1 MKHHARGLFTACFA
15 VQASLAGSV
24 FAQAPPVSV
33 SPSPAAAAAA
43 AASSSASAEVV
54 VSADRAQ
61 LFRGG
66 RDGDVAS
73 SVVRGEPLRQAG
85 AVLSDVMRSQP
96 GVQITSAGASSDL
109 ATAMVRGASAAQLPV
124 YVAGIRI
131 NDDLGGA
138 ADLSTVPLWMLDR
151 VEIYRGNAPIDADR
165 PGIAGALFL
174 DPRLPRGPRLVAG
187 AGVGSYGWR
196 EAHALAS
203 YGTPAAAALVA
214 VRHEQS
220 TNDYPYFDDRGTAFN
235 PTDDRTLRRPNAD
248 SSSYDVWTL
257 SRLRQ
262 GDTTLTLI
270 SQAFSREQG
279 APGALLSPSATRLR
293 VHRWLLGARATSSCG
308 SGCRF
313 EIKTSSLDAGT
324 ILRDPGRELD
334 LGASDLAVD
343 ATRVEPGARVLW
355 TPTES
360 LTLSIASDIARE
372 NTRITSTGNPQP
384 LLFAHRNTLHTALH
398 TTVTPWRYLRLAG
411 LVSIE
416 RFDTAAEGIDP
427 ASAMPLAARDRS
439 AALTPLSARVSA
451 VLGTPAFSF
460 VANASRAVRPPTLGE
475 LYGQSA
481 LVRGNAKLDPED
493 ALAID
498 AGIRGSKGFQG
509 PGGRWLVELD
519 AFAYQRHV
527 DGLIAFERSSGG
539 SVRPYNVGTASLRGA
554 EISAGVSKV
563 QRARVLQALTLLD
576 ARDTS
581 EGRSPIANDI
591 LPLRARL
598 VSASTLAITWGD
610 LIGARGGDVGAV
622 VSHQSSRYADRAGL
636 VVLPAQTQLD
646 LDLSLML
653 AITTQAIVTTRIRAS
668 NVTSAHRVDVVGYPL
683 PPRQIFGTIEVEM

>member
-1 MKHHARGLFTACFA
+1 LKHHARGLIAAIVA
-15 VQASLAGSV
+15 VQVPLAGSV
-24 FAQAPPVSV
+24 FAQIPPATPTQTAPPPVA
-33 SPSPAAAAAA
+33 PAT
-43 AASSSASAEVV
+43 SSAPGEVV
-54 VSADRAQ
+54 VAADRAQ

-73 SVVRGEPLRQAG
+73 SVIRGEPLRQAG

-96 GVQITSAGASSDL
+96 GVQITSAGSSADL
-109 ATAMVRGASAAQLPV
+109 ATAMVRGATASQLPV

-131 NDDLGGA
+131 NDDLGGT

-174 DPRLPRGPRLVAG
+174 DPRLPRGPRLLAG

-203 YGTPAAAALVA
+203 YGTQNAAALVA

-248 SSSYDVWTL
+248 ASSYDVWTL

-293 VHRWLLGARATSSCG
+293 THRWLLGARATSTCG
-308 SGCRF
+308 SNCRF

-334 LGASDLAVD
+334 LGTTDLAVD
-343 ATRVEPGARVLW
+343 ATRVEPGARVMW
-355 TPTES
+355 TPADA
-360 LTLSIASDIARE
+360 LALSFASDIARE
-372 NTRITSTGNPQP
+372 NAKITTTGTQHP

-398 TTVTPWRYLRLAG
+398 TTVTPWRYVRVAG
-411 LVSIE
+411 LVSVE
-416 RFDTAAEGIDP
+416 RFGTAAEGIDP
-427 ASAMPLAARDRS
+427 ASATPLAARDRT
-439 AALTPLSARVSA
+439 ADLTPLSARLSA
-451 VLGTPAFSF
+451 VLGTPALSL
-460 VANASRAVRPPTLGE
+460 VANVSRAVRPPTLGE

-481 LVRGNAKLDPED
+481 LVRGNAKLAPED
-493 ALAID
+493 AIAVD
-498 AGIRGSKGFQG
+498 AGVRGSRPFQG
-509 PGGRWLVELD
+509 PGGRWIVEID

-527 DGLIAFERSSGG
+527 DGLIAFERSSSG
-539 SVRPYNVGTASLRGA
+539 SVRPYNVGAAALRGA
-554 EISAGVSKV
+554 EVSAGIAKV
-563 QRARVLQALTLLD
+563 KRARLLQALTLLD
-576 ARDTS
+576 ARDVTD
-581 EGRSPIANDI
+581 GRSPLASDI

-598 VSASTLAITWGD
+598 VSASTLSITWGD

-622 VSHQSSRYADRAGL
+622 LSHQSSRYADRAGL

-646 LDLSLML
+646 LDLSLL
-653 AITTQAIVTTRIRAS
+653 VAVTQQTLVTARIRAS
-668 NVTSAHRVDVVGYPL
+668 NVTSAQRVDIVGYPL
-683 PPRQIFGTIEVEM
+683 PPRQLFGTIEVEM